1 MSLGALD
8 IVEWESNMSLL
19 PYQPTLSRLVRYLLL
34 KLLLWLWHWVL
45 EIAFGVVVFFSDL
58 CEGWKVEFF

>member
-1 MSLGALD
+1 MNLEAKD

-19 PYQPTLSRLVRYLLL
+19 PYQPTLSRPVSYLLL

-45 EIAFGVVVFFSDL
+45 GIAFGVVVFFSDL
-58 CEGWKVEFF
+58 FEGWKVEFF